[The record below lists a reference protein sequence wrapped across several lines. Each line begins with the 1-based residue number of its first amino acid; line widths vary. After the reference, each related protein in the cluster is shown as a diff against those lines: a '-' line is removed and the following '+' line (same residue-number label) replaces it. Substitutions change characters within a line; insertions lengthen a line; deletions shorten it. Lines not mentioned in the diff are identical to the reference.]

1 MKRRLWMRILLAVMA
16 LVLLCGMMG
25 AAQAAKDD
33 GPAEPETWLVTGASW
48 KNCEARN
55 IQETDALIHGELT
68 VTMEPLG
75 WGGELTIDNIEG
87 LPQSCT
93 LYVTRDYS
101 IMQDASVFADAVWHG
116 NISLYLKKYSGSVL
130 SDYTKPKLV
139 DGKVSVTY
147 YLNIGTVKDL
157 NNSQGTKLSPS
168 PNTTYYFRWI
178 ANFPNGSTTTSS
190 MSVFTTKKSSAPT
203 PTPAASWGTPAHNSS
218 NQFYDWVYYDK
229 NKVSLFEVGIF
240 ISSSKAKV
248 EAAKYKNF
256 DSSCV
261 WTKTDTGGVGAG
273 YNNNKKGLYVYYK
286 EGYFPGLQPGVKY
299 YYKFYSVATNANGPV
314 VYSTISSYTMPGT
327 PTTYALTVKAGT
339 GGTVNSVSGKYAKG
353 TLIDLKA
360 TPSTGYSFSKWT
372 VTAGSVANSASA
384 VTTFTMP
391 GSAATV
397 TANFTQNKYK
407 LALISLEGG
416 TITGTAGDY
425 VYGAKIALKAVPK
438 TGYRFVGWQSDKGG
452 SFANGTAAETTF
464 TMPANPVNV
473 YAVFEAVDY
482 TITAQVSGSGS
493 VNCSK
498 TKAKYGESVTLT
510 AVPAAGHVFKGWV
523 SGDVTIADPAAKSI
537 TIKMPAK
544 NITVT
549 AKFEKESTKG
559 TLADVTLTKTSYTY
573 TGSAIKPGMTVT
585 AVVNGSTVTLTSAQ
599 YKVTYSNNIKVG
611 TATVTVTGV
620 DNITGSIS
628 KTFKITKVK
637 LYSAKVINASLP
649 YNGKEHKP
657 ILTVK
662 AKVNGVLKTLTK
674 TTDYTATYSNNV
686 EPGTATVTVKGKGN
700 YTGTIKT
707 TFKINKLKMSAAV
720 VTLSKTTM
728 TYTGKALK
736 PKVTVKYKIGSKMVT
751 LTKGID
757 YTVTYKDNIEAG
769 TATVIIKGKG
779 HFTGTQKVTFT
790 IRRR

>member
-1 MKRRLWMRILLAVMA
+1 M
-16 LVLLCGMMG
+16 
-25 AAQAAKDD
+25 
-33 GPAEPETWLVTGASW
+33 
-48 KNCEARN
+48 
-55 IQETDALIHGELT
+55 
-68 VTMEPLG
+68 
-75 WGGELTIDNIEG
+75 
-87 LPQSCT
+87 
-93 LYVTRDYS
+93 
-101 IMQDASVFADAVWHG
+101 
-116 NISLYLKKYSGSVL
+116 
-130 SDYTKPKLV
+130 
-139 DGKVSVTY
+139 
-147 YLNIGTVKDL
+147 
-157 NNSQGTKLSPS
+157 
-168 PNTTYYFRWI
+168 
-178 ANFPNGSTTTSS
+178 
-190 MSVFTTKKSSAPT
+190 
-203 PTPAASWGTPAHNSS
+203 
-218 NQFYDWVYYDK
+218 
-229 NKVSLFEVGIF
+229 
-240 ISSSKAKV
+240 
-248 EAAKYKNF
+248 
-256 DSSCV
+256 
-261 WTKTDTGGVGAG
+261 
-273 YNNNKKGLYVYYK
+273 
-286 EGYFPGLQPGVKY
+286 
-299 YYKFYSVATNANGPV
+299 
-314 VYSTISSYTMPGT
+314 
-327 PTTYALTVKAGT
+327 
-339 GGTVNSVSGKYAKG
+339 
-353 TLIDLKA
+353 
-360 TPSTGYSFSKWT
+360 
-372 VTAGSVANSASA
+372 
-384 VTTFTMP
+384 
-391 GSAATV
+391 
-397 TANFTQNKYK
+397 
-407 LALISLEGG
+407 
-416 TITGTAGDY
+416 
-425 VYGAKIALKAVPK
+425 PK
-438 TGYRFVGWQSDKGG
+438 TGYRFVGWQSDNGG

-473 YAVFEAVDY
+473 YAVFEAVEY
-482 TITAQVSGSGS
+482 TITTQVSGSGS

-510 AVPAAGHVFKGWV
+510 AVPAAGYVFKGWV
-523 SGDVTIADPAAKSI
+523 SGDVTIADPSAKSI

-549 AKFEKESTKG
+549 AKFEKESAKG

-599 YKVTYSNNIKVG
+599 FKVTYSNNVKVG

-674 TTDYTATYSNNV
+674 KTDYTATYSNNV